1 MKKIFLSLFILGFI
15 IPIFSYAQ
23 SVAPTTFYINDT
35 SQGSVNWGSLGD
47 DARIALY
54 NPAGD
59 IVSASYRSDNLIDE
73 WYLFGSNE
81 CYNINSLCLFNFSID
96 GGETPPYLEAGN
108 YTIVF
113 ITTGKYAQGTLELE
127 RLDVGYYS
135 EQAITLAETGGAF
148 GFNFPANSASDLAL
162 ISTSVISGIWQFLA
176 TILAIILAFYII
188 QKIIQI
194 NGRGKDNENFNP

>member
-1 MKKIFLSLFILGFI
+1 MKKIFLYLFVLGFI

-35 SQGSVNWGSLGD
+35 SQGSVNWGSLGN
-47 DARIALY
+47 DARIALF

-59 IVSASYRSDNLIDE
+59 IVSFSYRSDNLIDE
-73 WYLFGSNE
+73 WFLFGSND
-81 CYNINSLCLFNFSID
+81 CYINSLCLFNFSVD
-96 GGETPPYLEAGN
+96 GGETPPYLEAGS

-113 ITTGKYAQGTLELE
+113 VIAGEFAQDTIELE

-148 GFNFPANSASDLAL
+148 SFNFPENSASDLAL
-162 ISTSVISGIWQFLA
+162 ISTSVISGTWEFLA
-176 TILAIILAFYII
+176 TILAIILSFYII
-188 QKIIQI
+188 KKIIQI
-194 NGRGKDNENFNP
+194 NGRGKDSEKFNP